1 MYRREE
7 RMIRIGAAVMWHLQ
21 HVCRNISPDPEQ
33 LLLSFDLSVPG
44 QEDPNSVTVRAQH
57 EG

>member
-1 MYRREE
+1 
-7 RMIRIGAAVMWHLQ
+7 MIRIGAAVMWHLQ

-33 LLLSFDLSVPG
+33 LLLSFDLSIPG